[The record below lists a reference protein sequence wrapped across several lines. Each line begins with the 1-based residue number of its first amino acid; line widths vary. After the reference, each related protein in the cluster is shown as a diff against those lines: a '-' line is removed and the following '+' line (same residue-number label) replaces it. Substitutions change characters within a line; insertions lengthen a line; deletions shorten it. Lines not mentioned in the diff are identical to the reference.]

1 MTHLGCGGNAYTL
14 AQVYRPAGNYE
25 LKNYRPAGDC
35 ELKNYQP
42 AAMGGAARGFGLQA
56 RWSEN
61 CFMLK
66 DRR

>member
-14 AQVYRPAGNYE
+14 AQVYRPAGDY
-25 LKNYRPAGDC
+25 